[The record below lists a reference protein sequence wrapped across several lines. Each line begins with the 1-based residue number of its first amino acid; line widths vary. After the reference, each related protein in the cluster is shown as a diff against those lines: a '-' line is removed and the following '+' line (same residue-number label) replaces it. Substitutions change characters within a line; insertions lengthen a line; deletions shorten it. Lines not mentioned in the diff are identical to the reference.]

1 VVRTASHVAATGR
14 LDIDI
19 SMRAS
24 YRYIDGASPIVRVR
38 AAGPRAEVAGQLTLT
53 GDEPEQDR
61 DAPASLKPRRHP

>member
-1 VVRTASHVAATGR
+1 M
-14 LDIDI
+14 I
-19 SMRAS
+19 AS
-24 YRYIDGASPIVRVR
+24 YRYIDEASSIVRVR